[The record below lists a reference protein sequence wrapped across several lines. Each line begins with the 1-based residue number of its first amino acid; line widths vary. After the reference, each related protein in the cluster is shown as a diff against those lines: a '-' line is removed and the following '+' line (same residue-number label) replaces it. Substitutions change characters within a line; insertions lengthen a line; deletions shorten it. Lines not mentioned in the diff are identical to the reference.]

1 MTLMEKS
8 IHAGSYDVDAI
19 RHDFPALPLQIY
31 GKPLVYLDNAAS
43 AQKPKAVLDALLKA
57 YTEEYANVHRGLHY
71 LANVATEAYEGARAR
86 VAKFLNAPSPQQIVF
101 TKNATEA
108 INLAAQSFGGLHIG
122 PGDEIVLTIMEHHSN
137 IVPWHFHRERR
148 GAVIKW
154 VPVTDQGEFRIED
167 FEAAIGP
174 RTKMVAVTHMSN
186 VLGTAVPVKEVC
198 KIAHAR
204 GAYVLVD
211 GSQGAVHL
219 PVDVQDMDCDFYA
232 FTGHKVY
239 GPSGI
244 GALYGKA
251 EHLEVMPPYQGGGE
265 MIETVTTDAIRYNDP
280 PHRFEAGT
288 PPIAEAAGLTA
299 ALDYIDR
306 IGKDRIR
313 AHEDGLRRYAEERL
327 KPMYALRIVGET
339 EKKGPII
346 SFVMEGAH
354 PHDVATILD
363 RSGIAVRAGTHCAEP
378 LLARYGVTAT
388 CRASFG
394 LYNTRAEVDALFH
407 AVRKVQEVF
416 GHARPA

>member
-1 MTLMEKS
+1 MTLMEKT
-8 IHAGSYDVDAI
+8 IQAAPYDLEAI
-19 RHDFPALPLQIY
+19 RRDFPALALQVY

-57 YTEEYANVHRGLHY
+57 YTEEYANVHRGLHF
-71 LANVATEAYEGARAR
+71 LANAATEYYEGARAR

-137 IVPWHFHRERR
+137 IVPWHFHRERH

-154 VPVTDQGEFRIED
+154 VPVTDQGEVRIED

-174 RTKMVAVTHMSN
+174 RTKMVAVTQMSN
-186 VLGTAVPVKEVC
+186 VLGTAVPIKEVC
-198 KIAHAR
+198 EIAHAR

-219 PVDVQDMDCDFYA
+219 PVDVQDIGCDFYA

-251 EHLEVMPPYQGGGE
+251 EHLEAMPPYQGGGE
-265 MIETVTTDAIRYNDP
+265 MIETVTVDAIRYNDP

-288 PPIAEAAGLTA
+288 PPIAEAAALTA
-299 ALDYIDR
+299 ALDYIDG

-313 AHEDGLRRYAEERL
+313 AHEDDLRRYAQERL
-327 KPMYALRIVGET
+327 KPMNALRIIGEA
-339 EKKGPII
+339 EKKGPVV

-378 LLARYGVTAT
+378 LLARFGVTAT

-394 LYNTRAEVDALFH
+394 LYNTCAEVDALADALQKAERFF
-407 AVRKVQEVF
+407 K
-416 GHARPA
+416 

>member
-1 MTLMEKS
+1 MTLIDKN
-8 IHAGSYDVDAI
+8 IQAQAYDIAAV
-19 RHDFPALPLQIY
+19 RRDFPALALQVY

-43 AQKPKAVLDALLKA
+43 AQKPQAMLDALMKA
-57 YTEEYANVHRGLHY
+57 YTEEYANVHRGLHH
-71 LANVATEAYEGARAR
+71 LANAATEAYEGARAR

-108 INLAAQSFGGLHIG
+108 INLAAQSFGGMHIG

-154 VPVTDQGEFRIED
+154 VPVTDSGEFRLED

-174 RTKMVAVTHMSN
+174 RTKMVAITHMSN

-198 KIAHAR
+198 KIAHAA
-204 GAYVLVD
+204 GAFVLVD

-219 PVDVQDMDCDFYA
+219 PIDVADIDCDFYA

-251 EHLEVMPPYQGGGE
+251 EHLEAMPPYQGGGE
-265 MIETVTTDAIRYNDP
+265 MIETVTVDAVSYNDP
-280 PHRFEAGT
+280 PYRFEAGT
-288 PPIAEAAGLTA
+288 PPIAEAAALTA
-299 ALDYIDR
+299 ALDYMDS

-313 AHEDGLRRYAEERL
+313 AHEDALRLYAEERL
-327 KPMYALRIVGET
+327 KPMNALRIIGEAAN
-339 EKKGPII
+339 KGPIV
-346 SFVMEGAH
+346 SFTMEGAH
-354 PHDVATILD
+354 AHDVATILD
-363 RSGIAVRAGTHCAEP
+363 RSGIAVGPAAI
-378 LLARYGVTAT
+378 ARSPCSRGSA
-388 CRASFG
+388 
-394 LYNTRAEVDALFH
+394 
-407 AVRKVQEVF
+407 
-416 GHARPA
+416 